1 MGIVVVYSELDMKNK
16 ILRLNMHVQTD
27 EKVAV
32 SCDEITGIHGIGN
45 DVDEALV
52 DLIDIFD
59 DYYEELKN
67 SQGGLSDHLQKEFEL
82 MDNSRFVFCI
92 VWAG

>member
-1 MGIVVVYSELDMKNK
+1 MSK

-27 EKVAV
+27 EQVLV
-32 SCDEITGIHGIGN
+32 TCDEIAGIHGIGN

-52 DLIDIFD
+52 NHIDIFD
-59 DYYEELKN
+59 GYYEELKN
-67 SQGGLSDHLQKEFEL
+67 SQGELGKNLQKEFEL